1 MAYFMVVLLDDSRME
16 KIKGTDLEKHIKYM
30 FGGELR
36 LLEVEVTEEL
46 KDKILAEFETARVDS
61 RGAITDVPVAFM
73 RELFNQVAEKKS
85 LGPEVVEGVLAKVNE
100 IKEMAAKESEY
111 LPPPEI
117 ETE

>member
-1 MAYFMVVLLDDSRME
+1 MVVLLDDQRMS
-16 KIKGTDLEKHIKYM
+16 KIRGTGLEEHIKYM

-36 LLEVEVTEEL
+36 LLEVKVSEEL
-46 KDKILAEFETARVDS
+46 KDKILQEFDTARVDS

-85 LGPEVVEGVLAKVNE
+85 LGSDVVEAVLAKVDE
-100 IKEMAAKESEY
+100 IKKAAEKESEY

-117 ETE
+117 E

>member
-1 MAYFMVVLLDDSRME
+1 MAYFMVVLLDDKRME
-16 KIKGTDLEKHIKYM
+16 KIKGTELEDKIQYM

-36 LLEVEVTEEL
+36 CLNVEVSEEL
-46 KDKILAEFETARVDS
+46 KDKILQEFDTARIDS

-85 LGPEVVEGVLAKVNE
+85 LGPEVIEGVLAKVNE

-111 LPPPEI
+111 LPPPNI
-117 ETE
+117 EV

>member
-1 MAYFMVVLLDDSRME
+1 MVVLLDDKRME
-16 KIKGTDLEKHIKYM
+16 KIKGTELEDKIQYM

-36 LLEVEVTEEL
+36 CLNVEVSEEL
-46 KDKILAEFETARVDS
+46 KDKILQEFDTARIDS

-85 LGPEVVEGVLAKVNE
+85 LGPEVIEGVLAKVNE

-111 LPPPEI
+111 LPPHEI
-117 ETE
+117 EV

>member
-1 MAYFMVVLLDDSRME
+1 MAYFMVVLLDDMRMA
-16 KIKGTDLEKHIKYM
+16 KLRGTGLEEHIKHM
-30 FGGELR
+30 FGGELS

-46 KDKILAEFETARVDS
+46 KDKILKEFETARVDS

-73 RELFNQVAEKKS
+73 RELFNQVVEKKS
-85 LGPEVVEGVLAKVNE
+85 LGPEVVEAVLAKVNE

-117 ETE
+117 EV

>member
-16 KIKGTDLEKHIKYM
+16 KIKGTGLEEHIKYM

-36 LLEVEVTEEL
+36 LLEVEVNEDL
-46 KDKILAEFETARVDS
+46 KNKILAEFETARVDS

-73 RELFNQVAEKKS
+73 RELFNQVVEKKS
-85 LGPEVVEGVLAKVNE
+85 LGPEVVEGVLAKVGE

-117 ETE
+117 EV

>member
-1 MAYFMVVLLDDSRME
+1 MVVLLDDKRMGG
-16 KIKGTDLEKHIKYM
+16 IKGTELEDKIQYM

-36 LLEVEVTEEL
+36 CLNVEISEEL
-46 KDKILAEFETARVDS
+46 KDKILQEFDTARVDS

-73 RELFNQVAEKKS
+73 RELYNQVAEKKS
-85 LGPEVVEGVLAKVNE
+85 LGPEVVEGVLAKVSE

-117 ETE
+117 EV

>member
-1 MAYFMVVLLDDSRME
+1 MAYFMVVLLDDKRLE
-16 KIKGTDLEKHIKYM
+16 KIKGTELEDKIQYM

-36 LLEVEVTEEL
+36 CLNVEVSEEL
-46 KDKILAEFETARVDS
+46 KDRILKEFETARVDS

-85 LGPEVVEGVLAKVNE
+85 LGPEVVEGVLAKIDE
-100 IKEMAAKESEY
+100 IKEMAAKESEF

-117 ETE
+117 D

>member
-1 MAYFMVVLLDDSRME
+1 MAYFMVVLLDDSRMSKIRGTGLEE
-16 KIKGTDLEKHIKYM
+16 KIQYM

-36 LLEVEVTEEL
+36 CLNVEVSEEL
-46 KDKILAEFETARVDS
+46 KDKILKEFDTARVDS

-85 LGPEVVEGVLAKVNE
+85 LGPDVIEGVLAKVDE
-100 IKEMAAKESEY
+100 IKELAAKESEY

-117 ETE
+117 E

>member
-16 KIKGTDLEKHIKYM
+16 KIKGTGLEEHIKYM

-36 LLEVEVTEEL
+36 LLEVEVSEDL
-46 KDKILAEFETARVDS
+46 KNKILAEFETARVDS

-73 RELFNQVAEKKS
+73 RELFNQVVEKKS
-85 LGPEVVEGVLAKVNE
+85 LGPEVVEGVLAKIGE

-117 ETE
+117 EV

>member
-1 MAYFMVVLLDDSRME
+1 MAYFMVVLLDDKRME
-16 KIKGTDLEKHIKYM
+16 KIKGTELEDKIQYM

-36 LLEVEVTEEL
+36 CLNVEVSEEL
-46 KDKILAEFETARVDS
+46 KDKILQEFDTARIDS

-85 LGPEVVEGVLAKVNE
+85 LGPEVIEGVLAKVNE

-117 ETE
+117 EV

>member
-16 KIKGTDLEKHIKYM
+16 KVKGTGLEEHIKYM

-36 LLEVEVTEEL
+36 LLEVEVNEDL
-46 KDKILAEFETARVDS
+46 KNKILAEFETARVDS

-73 RELFNQVAEKKS
+73 RELFNQVVEKKS
-85 LGPEVVEGVLAKVNE
+85 LGPEVVEGVLAKVGE

-117 ETE
+117 EV